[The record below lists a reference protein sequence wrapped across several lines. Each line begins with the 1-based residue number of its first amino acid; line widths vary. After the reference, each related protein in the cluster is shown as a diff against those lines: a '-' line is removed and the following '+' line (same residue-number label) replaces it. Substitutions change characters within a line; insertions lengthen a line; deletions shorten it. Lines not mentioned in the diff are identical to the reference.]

1 MRTKLFFASMVLAV
15 LCLTGCKG
23 NGNDPDNNGNS
34 GNSGNAGSIAQ
45 MNVPKLVEDI
55 YGKTEAEIA
64 AILEKQGFSHHGA
77 QWIWTS
83 QTIEQAPA
91 EKSAEYA
98 TWLEKTKQTLND
110 GLISIQVEQN
120 GNEVWGVTTN
130 VYVPNSQISD
140 IYSKLS
146 NDAYGL
152 KSSLG
157 YGAYINPGYDNSIS
171 TSYADCSCAMYDKL
185 GEYMGIESE
194 ADCATHNEFVKLV
207 QNRLQHNKIK
217 LTDRSSWDVC
227 WAEYCIFDYKKTTSE
242 PQTDG
247 YTFEVVSG
255 DDVEYLIDETYK
267 VEIDCENFVALKY
280 FRSKEEGG
288 RMGS

>member
-1 MRTKLFFASMVLAV
+1 MRTKLFYASMVLAV

-45 MNVPKLVEDI
+45 MNVPKLVEDS

-64 AILEKQGFSHHGA
+64 ATLEKQGFNHHGA
-77 QWIWTS
+77 LWIWTS

-91 EKSAEYA
+91 EKSSEYA
-98 TWLEKTKQTLND
+98 AWLEKTKQTLND

-130 VYVPNSQISD
+130 VYVPNSQISN

-157 YGAYINPGYDNSIS
+157 YGAYINPGYDNSES
-171 TSYADCSCAMYDKL
+171 TSYADCSCAMYDK
-185 GEYMGIESE
+185 
-194 ADCATHNEFVKLV
+194 
-207 QNRLQHNKIK
+207 
-217 LTDRSSWDVC
+217 
-227 WAEYCIFDYKKTTSE
+227 
-242 PQTDG
+242 
-247 YTFEVVSG
+247 
-255 DDVEYLIDETYK
+255 
-267 VEIDCENFVALKY
+267 
-280 FRSKEEGG
+280 
-288 RMGS
+288 